1 MKLHD
6 DIDDDIL
13 RILDL
18 NHLDYDIITT
28 GNTGDAKLYNN
39 YVTKD
44 YVDSNIYMERTTEEI
59 LDELPIEEIE
69 NYLRK
74 KKLNKIKNKI

>member
-6 DIDDDIL
+6 DIDDAIYKIL
-13 RILDL
+13 AD
-18 NHLDYDIITT
+18 LDYDVITT
-28 GNTGDAKLYNN
+28 DNTGDAKLYNN

-44 YVDSNIYMERTTEEI
+44 YVDSNIYMEKTTEEI
-59 LDELPIEEIE
+59 LDELPVEEIE

-74 KKLNKIKNKI
+74 KKLNKIKNKM